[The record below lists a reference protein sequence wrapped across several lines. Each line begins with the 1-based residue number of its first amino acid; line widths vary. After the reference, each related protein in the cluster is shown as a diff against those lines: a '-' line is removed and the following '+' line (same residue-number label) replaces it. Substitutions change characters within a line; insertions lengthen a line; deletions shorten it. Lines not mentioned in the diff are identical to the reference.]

1 MRKLLQELV
10 LTCLLLSPVSIFAQ
24 SDSLLTIMKDEMW
37 RQYNELQDKEYP
49 PYYMDFKAVKSF
61 RAATSSTLG
70 NTMALN
76 KDNSASF
83 SATIRVG
90 SYAFD
95 NTHAFDN
102 QMNMGSF
109 MGGYGGYNL
118 LPRDLNPDLI
128 KHTIWTTT
136 NSMYKDVIETYQ
148 NNLDNIDSTD
158 MQKFDDFSQESAVQ
172 YFEEPLPQSAYEVD
186 LDTWKNRLNKY
197 TAIFKG
203 LSEITVATAG
213 FSYAA
218 DREYFISTE
227 NSEIIQ
233 NKQLTVLSIIVLGRS
248 AEDEFIPYTNAYY
261 AFSPDGLP
269 SDSAITA
276 DMEMIK
282 NKVLELCNAPKAE
295 PYSGPAILS
304 AEAAGVFFHEI
315 LGHRIEG
322 HRMEDSFNSKTFKD
336 KIGQEVI
343 NKSISV
349 YSDPTQSTW
358 QGTDLIGHYQYDD
371 QGVAAQKVMNIEN
384 GKLNTFLMSRKP
396 IEDFGQS
403 NGHGRANLSMEP
415 VARQSNLFITTNDP
429 ENPDYLRK
437 KLIKE
442 CKKQKKEYGYYFK
455 TVSGGF
461 TNTMNYQPDYFNI
474 FPLEVYRIYV
484 DGRPDELVRGVN
496 LIGTP
501 LIMFSEIL
509 ATGNEYEVFSG
520 ICGAES
526 GSVPVSTVAPAMLVR
541 KVETQNQFS
550 YKPEWPVLPDPE
562 TEAIQ
567 QKD

>member
-1 MRKLLQELV
+1 MRKLLQEIV

-95 NTHAFDN
+95 NTHAYDN

-109 MGGYGGYNL
+109 MGGYGGYNI

-474 FPLEVYRIYV
+474 FPLEVCRIYV

-526 GSVPVSTVAPAMLVR
+526 GSVPVSTVAPAMLVS